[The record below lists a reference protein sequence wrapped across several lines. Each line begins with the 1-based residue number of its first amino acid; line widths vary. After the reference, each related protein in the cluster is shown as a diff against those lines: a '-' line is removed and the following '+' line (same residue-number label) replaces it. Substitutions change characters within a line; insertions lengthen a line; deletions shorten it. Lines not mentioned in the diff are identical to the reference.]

1 MSATFNNTDF
11 YHSNSIYCID
21 LIGFADLTPKKCYKG
36 SFTTHQIG
44 RMQFQ
49 RFLAGNRL
57 TKEYRQ

>member
-1 MSATFNNTDF
+1 MSATFNNPDF

-21 LIGFADLTPKKCYKG
+21 FIGFADLTSKNCYKV
-36 SFTTHQIG
+36 SCTTDQVG
-44 RMQFQ
+44 RTQFQ